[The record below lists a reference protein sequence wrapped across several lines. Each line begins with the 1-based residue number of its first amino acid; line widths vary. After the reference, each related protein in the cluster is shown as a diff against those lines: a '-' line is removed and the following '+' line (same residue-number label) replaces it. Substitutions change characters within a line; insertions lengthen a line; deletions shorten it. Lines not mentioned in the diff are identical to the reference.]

1 VLIGFFITFEI
12 YALAEKSHVM
22 SNQLSLYLVASL
34 MLLASIE
41 HIFLLFP
48 VNEAAL
54 WYWAKQD
61 GSEIRAVKQES

>member
-1 VLIGFFITFEI
+1 
-12 YALAEKSHVM
+12 
-22 SNQLSLYLVASL
+22 L